1 MDYVPININ
10 DEEMDFDI
18 FDIGMELN
26 EFNEMFKENV
36 ELDFLFDNVESKVK
50 CEEVPKKFKK
60 RKVIK
65 KEKDFNIQYN
75 NQKYKKKKSVMKCP
89 NKGCNKTF
97 YNGHALGGH
106 LKYCNKKIN

>member
-36 ELDFLFDNVESKVK
+36 ELDFLFDNV
-50 CEEVPKKFKK
+50 
-60 RKVIK
+60 
-65 KEKDFNIQYN
+65 
-75 NQKYKKKKSVMKCP
+75 
-89 NKGCNKTF
+89 
-97 YNGHALGGH
+97 
-106 LKYCNKKIN
+106 